1 VEHFRHFLEGR
12 PFQVITD
19 HTALKSLMTMENPPA
34 LYARWI
40 MKLQPYDI
48 DIIYK
53 KGKLHR
59 NTDALSR
66 RPYQDQETPTKRV
79 SIKEKLGKGPSF
91 TELI

>member
-1 VEHFRHFLEGR
+1 M
-12 PFQVITD
+12 IID

-34 LYARWI
+34 LYSRWI

-59 NTDALSR
+59 NADALSR
-66 RPYQDQETPTKRV
+66 RPHQDQDTPTKRV
-79 SIKEKLGKGPSF
+79 SIKEKLGKGPPF